1 MRQQPTHPSI
11 HFFTLWNLQTKLRLM
26 ASDFDQSDFVDSE
39 YVTGRQSSGASS
51 PVRTAAGIPG
61 RPPSREELEAKVSET
76 QQRLIELKH
85 AQESLERERAALEEA
100 RRRQAEFQTG
110 REETL
115 QNLIRGLGLLG
126 EAEMAARRDAEQ
138 MSKTLAGFREALEK
152 VQAIHQETWTTEN
165 YNTELTR
172 ALTALENARME
183 WNAARLKWPLLD
195 GEHADDPAKQPANT
209 LNLHKLIEGGGF
221 RDICLVGLG
230 LTWPVALAVIVVIL
244 VMLFR

>member
-1 MRQQPTHPSI
+1 
-11 HFFTLWNLQTKLRLM
+11 M
-26 ASDFDQSDFVDSE
+26 ASEFDHSDFVDSE
-39 YVTGRQSSGASS
+39 FVTGRQSTGANA
-51 PVRTAAGIPG
+51 PVRSAAGTPG

-100 RRRQAEFQTG
+100 RRRQAEFQNG

-115 QNLIRGLGLLG
+115 QNLTRGLGLLG
-126 EAEMAARRDAEQ
+126 EAEISARRDAEQ
-138 MSKTLAGFREALEK
+138 MAKTLAGFREALDK
-152 VQAIHQETWTTEN
+152 VLAIHQETWNTEN

-183 WNAARLKWPLLD
+183 WNAARLKWPLLE
-195 GEHADDPAKQPANT
+195 GEHASDPVKQSAPA

-221 RDICLVGLG
+221 RNICLLGLG
-230 LTWPVALAVIVVIL
+230 LTWPVALAVIIVIL

>member
-1 MRQQPTHPSI
+1 
-11 HFFTLWNLQTKLRLM
+11 M
-26 ASDFDQSDFVDSE
+26 ASEFDHSDFVDSE
-39 YVTGRQSSGASS
+39 FVTGRPSANAGT
-51 PVRTAAGIPG
+51 PVRSDAGTPG

-126 EAEMAARRDAEQ
+126 EAELAARRDAEQ
-138 MSKTLAGFREALEK
+138 MAKTLAGFREALEK
-152 VQAIHQETWTTEN
+152 VQAIHQETWNTEN

-195 GEHADDPAKQPANT
+195 GDQNSELPKQSTPA
-209 LNLHKLIEGGGF
+209 LNLHNLIEGGGF
-221 RDICLVGLG
+221 RDICRVGLG
-230 LTWPVALAVIVVIL
+230 LTWPVALAVLL
-244 VMLFR
+244 VLLVLLFR